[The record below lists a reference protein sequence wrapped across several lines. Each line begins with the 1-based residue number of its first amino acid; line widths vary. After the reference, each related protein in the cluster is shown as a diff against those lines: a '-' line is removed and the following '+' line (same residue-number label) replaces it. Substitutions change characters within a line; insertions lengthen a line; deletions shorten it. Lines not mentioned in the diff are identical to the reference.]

1 LLKTVTNK
9 TKAVIPTNLLQ
20 RILLPFR
27 SAVRI
32 NGIVVMKKQK
42 GAGLCVSSSSS
53 CPPFFKNAMEK
64 KSQKNNG

>member
-1 LLKTVTNK
+1 
-9 TKAVIPTNLLQ
+9 
-20 RILLPFR
+20 
-27 SAVRI
+27 VRI